1 MRKFSKLLLNVR
13 NRQKVSSEKL
23 PLGQLPPR
31 TIAPEPLHPEQFPPG
46 TIAPWT
52 IPPDN
57 YHLGLLYCP
66 WIITSGQLLS
76 RAMTITN

>member
-1 MRKFSKLLLNVR
+1 MREFLKLLLNVR
-13 NRQKVSSEKL
+13 YRQKVSSEQL
-23 PLGQLPPR
+23 RPGQLPPR
-31 TIAPEPLHPEQFPPG
+31 TIAPEPLPPEQFPPG

-52 IPPDN
+52 IPPEN

-66 WIITSGQLLS
+66 WIITSGQLLP